1 MAAQAQATTSTAE
14 AIAQGTGSAARLLSL
29 DAFRGFVILTM
40 IWVNYLA
47 GMAGIPYWLEHAGPR
62 ADGITMPDL
71 VFPGFLFIAGMAI
84 PLALRRSVGQVTP
97 ALLAR
102 LCWRAVSLMV
112 AGVVLANVYR
122 YSAAALLPRACY
134 MTLFYLAMLLL
145 WRQGGARWQAWLGA
159 ALMFTL
165 LLLFRGRPD
174 ADFPSVYLTH
184 GWWGILGMI
193 GWAYLVC
200 SLLYLVTGGSRMALT
215 GALAGLLVLYMGGT
229 AGAVAI
235 PAVLNQLVNAPQVL
249 GSTAANMLA
258 GVLATLL
265 LTKVGAAP
273 WQRVRALA
281 WLALALFA
289 AGLLLRPYHGINKIQ
304 ATESYTLV
312 CAGLILA
319 LFIVFY
325 VLIDIWQWRRWCLFL
340 LPAGSNALF
349 AYIAPD
355 LWEQTMAVLHMPRWW
370 WPYLE
375 QGGAA
380 GLLNA
385 AVMTLAM
392 MAVTALANRAGWRLK
407 F

>member
-1 MAAQAQATTSTAE
+1 MRAHTLDGAGAGAGST
-14 AIAQGTGSAARLLSL
+14 ARLLSL

-40 IWVNYLA
+40 IWVNYLG
-47 GMAGIPYWLEHAGPR
+47 GMPAIPYWLEHAGPR
-62 ADGITMPDL
+62 ADGITLPDL

-84 PLALRRSVGQVTP
+84 PLALRRAIGQVTP
-97 ALLAR
+97 ALLGR

-112 AGVVLANVYR
+112 AGVVLANAYR
-122 YSAAALLPRACY
+122 YSAQALLPRAWY

-145 WRQGGARWQAWLGA
+145 WRQGGARWQAWLGG
-159 ALMFTL
+159 ALMLVL
-165 LLLFRGRPD
+165 LLLFRGQPD

-200 SLLYLVTGGSRMALT
+200 SLLYLATGGNAMALT
-215 GALAGLLVLYMGGT
+215 GALAGLLVLYMGAT
-229 AGAVAI
+229 AGAVTF
-235 PAVLNQLVNAPQVL
+235 PAALNALVNVPQLL
-249 GSTAANMLA
+249 GSTSANMLA

-265 LTKVGAAP
+265 LTQADNTP
-273 WQRVRALA
+273 WQRVRALT
-281 WLALALFA
+281 WLALALFV
-289 AGLLLRPYHGINKIQ
+289 AGLLLRPYHGINKIY

-319 LFIVFY
+319 LYIVFH
-325 VLIDIWQWRRWCLFL
+325 VLIDLLQWRRWCVFL
-340 LPAGSNALF
+340 LPAGANALF

-355 LWEQTMAVLHMPRWW
+355 LWEQAMAVLHMPRWW
-370 WPYLE
+370 WPYLQ
-375 QGGAA
+375 QGGHA

-385 AVMTLAM
+385 AVLTLAM
-392 MAVTALANRAGWRLK
+392 MGWTALANRAGWRLK